1 MQIAALVFDA
11 ITPLDIVGPI
21 EVLARMPGVEIVIV
35 GKKRG
40 PVRDPR
46 THWTL
51 TAEADIAEVPRPDIL
66 VLPGGAGVRPLCAD
80 ESVLEW
86 LRHAHGTTSWTTS
99 VCTGSLLL
107 GAAGLCKGSPPPRI
121 GRPATCWSSTARATS
136 RSASCSREDHHLG
149 RRVLGHRHGPH
160 PGGEDSRR

>member
-35 GKKRG
+35 GKKCG

-51 TAEADIAEVPRPDIL
+51 TAEAGIAEVPRPIL
-66 VLPGGAGVRPLCAD
+66 SCCR
-80 ESVLEW
+80 
-86 LRHAHGTTSWTTS
+86 
-99 VCTGSLLL
+99 
-107 GAAGLCKGSPPPRI
+107 AARG
-121 GRPATCWSSTARATS
+121 
-136 RSASCSREDHHLG
+136 
-149 RRVLGHRHGPH
+149 
-160 PGGEDSRR
+160 